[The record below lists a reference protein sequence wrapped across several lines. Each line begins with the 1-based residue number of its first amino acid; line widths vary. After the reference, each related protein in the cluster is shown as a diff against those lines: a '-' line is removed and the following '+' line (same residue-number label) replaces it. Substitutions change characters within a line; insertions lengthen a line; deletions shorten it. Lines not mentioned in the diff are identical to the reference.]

1 MVYPIGY
8 ISCGVFIAK
17 VTPTLRVRSKVW
29 LLEAQD
35 PKSRLTF
42 LYLRLD
48 PKVTPIAIFILT
60 PKYDL
65 APQRNYSNILLYGH

>member
-8 ISCGVFIAK
+8 ISYGMFITK

-35 PKSRLTF
+35 PKVVLLS
-42 LYLRLD
+42 
-48 PKVTPIAIFILT
+48 FILDQT
-60 PKYDL
+60 LKGTLIALFTVQSLP
-65 APQRNYSNILLYGH
+65 

>member
-8 ISCGVFIAK
+8 ISYGMFITK

-35 PKSRLTF
+35 PKSRLTL
-42 LYLRLD
+42 LYIRLD
-48 PKVTPIAIFILT
+48 PK
-60 PKYDL
+60 
-65 APQRNYSNILLYGH
+65 RNPYSIIHL